1 MAPTGGSVQ
10 PAEARAGCAD
20 MHSRDWDREQ
30 ARSWEDR
37 EIEDYER
44 QERARLD
51 ARDRK
56 HRVRLPVP
64 VLAAPPRLRS
74 VRCSCWTLPRSAARP

>member
-1 MAPTGGSVQ
+1 
-10 PAEARAGCAD
+10 

-37 EIEDYER
+37 EIEEYER
-44 QERARLD
+44 QEQAKLE

-56 HRVRLPVP
+56 HRVRSLSLLL
-64 VLAAPPRLRS
+64 LALS
-74 VRCSCWTLPRSAARP
+74 